1 MKFQKLGRLKLA
13 VKSERR
19 DQAFEAGQTDKTS
32 AGDARTLS
40 RMILIYNN
48 NGIQPGILKSDAG
61 GSVWSVSCNWF

>member
-13 VKSERR
+13 VKSGRR

-48 NGIQPGILKSDAG
+48 NDIQPGILKSDAG
-61 GSVWSVSCNWF
+61 